1 MKTILRIIKILYIIK
16 KYNLLNLII
25 NKKYNFVNL
34 ISKLINKEIQKKN
47 DGERLKNAFEEL
59 GPIFIKVGQLLSLRI
74 DIIPIKII
82 NELKKL
88 QTNIT
93 PFNTNI
99 AKNIIENKLN
109 IKIKDLFYKFNE
121 NPLASASIAQIH
133 SAILKNREKVIV
145 KILKPGINK
154 NINLDLFILK
164 NISKIIN
171 IIPKFKRLKIPE
183 IINEINKT
191 IQNELNF
198 KIEATNSVKLNQ
210 KSDNLNL
217 QIPKIYWE
225 HTNEEIL
232 IMEYMDG
239 INITNLKEL
248 EKYNFNIYNISKKL
262 IEISYYQ
269 IFKNQFFHADLHPG
283 NILISKNKE
292 NITIILLDFGI
303 VSSISKTEK
312 NYLLNNM
319 LAFSKRNYKKV
330 AKLHIKSKSMI
341 VKNNIQDLERE
352 ICFIFEPILN
362 KPIEN
367 ISFKKTIKSL
377 FFLSKKFKMQ
387 LQPKLILFQKTL
399 LTLDG
404 LIRNI
409 CPNFNIW
416 KVTRKTL
423 EKIIISKN
431 IKNIISKNLIKQ
443 LNKITKKND
452 TKYQKIYFSFF
463 DKSFIFIMGYIFAT
477 LIFIIITKLEINII

>member
-1 MKTILRIIKILYIIK
+1 
-16 KYNLLNLII
+16 
-25 NKKYNFVNL
+25 
-34 ISKLINKEIQKKN
+34 
-47 DGERLKNAFEEL
+47 
-59 GPIFIKVGQLLSLRI
+59 
-74 DIIPIKII
+74 
-82 NELKKL
+82 
-88 QTNIT
+88 
-93 PFNTNI
+93 
-99 AKNIIENKLN
+99 
-109 IKIKDLFYKFNE
+109 
-121 NPLASASIAQIH
+121 
-133 SAILKNREKVIV
+133 
-145 KILKPGINK
+145 
-154 NINLDLFILK
+154 
-164 NISKIIN
+164 
-171 IIPKFKRLKIPE
+171 
-183 IINEINKT
+183 
-191 IQNELNF
+191 
-198 KIEATNSVKLNQ
+198 
-210 KSDNLNL
+210 
-217 QIPKIYWE
+217 
-225 HTNEEIL
+225 
-232 IMEYMDG
+232 MDG

-423 EKIIISKN
+423 EKI
-431 IKNIISKNLIKQ
+431 
-443 LNKITKKND
+443 
-452 TKYQKIYFSFF
+452 
-463 DKSFIFIMGYIFAT
+463 
-477 LIFIIITKLEINII
+477 